1 MQAVFVGIDP
11 TAGRRPI
18 NYAVLDGKLRILSQG
33 AANLD
38 TVLDLLGRYPSATCA
53 VDAPQSPNGGRM
65 ASAEVRAR
73 YGLPLDKPTWAQFKV
88 CEYELKRRGIGL
100 YPTPAYP
107 SAAPKWMQVGF
118 RLYERLRADGFRFYQ
133 PGAEAAR
140 RQCLEVHPHAC
151 FAALLGRLPFSKN
164 TLEGRVQRQLV
175 LFEHGVGVRDP
186 MIVFEELTRHHLLQ
200 GRLSLEGLLTHDEL
214 DALVA
219 AYTAFLAFRYPE
231 RVTAVGDPDEGQII
245 VPTGELKDKYQ

>member
-1 MQAVFVGIDP
+1 MQAVFIGIDP

-18 NYAVLDGKLRILSQG
+18 NYAVLDGRLRVLSQG

-38 TVLDLLGRYPSATCA
+38 SVFDLLGRYPAAICA
-53 VDAPQSPNGGRM
+53 VDAPQSPNGGLM
-65 ASAEVRAR
+65 ASAGVRSH

-107 SAAPKWMQVGF
+107 SAAPRWMQVGF
-118 RLYERLRADGFRFYQ
+118 GLYDRLRSDGFRLY
-133 PGAEAAR
+133 PTGADAAP
-140 RQCLEVHPHAC
+140 RQYLEVHPHAC

-175 LFEHGVGVRDP
+175 LFENGVGVGDP
-186 MIVFEELTRHHLLQ
+186 MVVFEELTRHHLLQ

-219 AYTAFLAFRYPE
+219 AYTAFLASCHPE
-231 RVTAVGDPDEGQII
+231 RVTAVGDPGEGQII
-245 VPTGELKDKYQ
+245 VPTGELKDRYQ